1 MPEQHPDQRFIEGLA
16 KNDYQIIK
24 EIDQKFRRIV
34 IAWIRDN
41 NGSTEDAEDIY
52 TESILAIFDRLSQS
66 KPLILSRPFSAYLMG
81 IARNKWYE
89 VLRKRK
95 KEAVVRNDQVKQY
108 MDELDESVEEELIQ
122 IEKASERQ
130 SQLDRTFAQLSKLCQ
145 ELLNMI
151 FYRGLNTEEIVKA
164 LEFSTDNAY
173 YVRKK
178 KCLDRWRVLLAELN

>member
-1 MPEQHPDQRFIEGLA
+1 MPEQHPDQRFIEGLL

-52 TESILAIFDRLSQS
+52 TEAILAIFDRLSQN

-130 SQLDRTFAQLSKLCQ
+130 SQLDRTFSQLSKLCQ
-145 ELLNMI
+145 KLLNMI